1 MKSILVVE
9 DDPTHAKI
17 ISDLLTARGYRVR
30 IARTGPAGVE
40 SFSESPADLVLIDI
54 NLPEKNGFSVAADIR
69 STPPGES
76 IPLLLMSAV
85 PENRR
90 RFGEGERPAVR
101 VDGHIDKPFRL
112 MELLARVQSFI
123 GKA

>member
-30 IARTGPAGVE
+30 VAMTGPAGVE
-40 SFSESPADLVLIDI
+40 RFMEGPVDLVLIDI
-54 NLPEKNGFSVAADIR
+54 NLPEKNGFDVAAEIR
-69 STPPGES
+69 ATAEGEH

-85 PENRR
+85 PEHRHGMGEYNRPR
-90 RFGEGERPAVR
+90 VR
-101 VDGHIDKPFRL
+101 VDGHVDKPFRL
-112 MELLARVQSFI
+112 VDLLRRVRGFI
-123 GKA
+123 GE